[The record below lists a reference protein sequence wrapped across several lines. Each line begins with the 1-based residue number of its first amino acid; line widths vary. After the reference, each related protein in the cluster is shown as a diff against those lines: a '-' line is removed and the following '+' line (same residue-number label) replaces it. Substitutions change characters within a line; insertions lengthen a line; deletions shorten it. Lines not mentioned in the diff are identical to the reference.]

1 MGILLIILIVTSH
14 SSTLLMSL
22 SLKIKEFF
30 YTLNAK
36 DKYSDFD
43 SRKSFNR
50 LNKPD
55 VQTSLLASHQNG
67 STLSLKTYLNSEGV
81 HEVRLAWRHIKKWL
95 HKYCE
100 DINASLLEACTDADI
115 HEFEKDLGCQ
125 LPACVVEFLHL
136 TGGQSSL
143 NDNGCS
149 GLFFG
154 LKLCPID
161 EIAVLTERWRRVY
174 EEFKK
179 TNEPQQT
186 RNATNVSLSIS
197 EPKSKQF
204 KDTKN
209 AFPEQNSIPPN
220 TVLPL
225 YAHSMWIPFISD
237 RAGNYIAL
245 DLSNDPESEEPAP
258 GVWGQIILFGRDFD
272 TKFKIA
278 DTFGDFLLIFAND
291 LELGNWAL
299 KTFGEIEDVV
309 CGVESE
315 LVYRDNKTKIQIPYL
330 DVLRTRATK
339 KWVDSLSDEEKL
351 ESSDFL
357 KHIKQKYSYEVPKY
371 EVNTDSLIT
380 ANLRQLDLVNDLANT
395 TAQEALA
402 AGESSSPKA
411 TRDEAL
417 ATTIE
422 VAPDTEN
429 T

>member
-1 MGILLIILIVTSH
+1 
-14 SSTLLMSL
+14 MSL

-67 STLSLKTYLNSEGV
+67 STASLGTHLNLEGV

-95 HKYCE
+95 HKHCE

-125 LPACVVEFLHL
+125 LPTCVVEFFHL
-136 TGGQSSL
+136 TGGQSSI

-179 TNEPQQT
+179 SSDGNKAQSAVNGTLSMNE
-186 RNATNVSLSIS
+186 
-197 EPKSKQF
+197 SKLKQR
-204 KDTKN
+204 KLPRN
-209 AFPEQNSIPPN
+209 AFPAQDSIPPN

-225 YAHSMWIPFISD
+225 YAHSMWIPIISD

-245 DLSNDPESEEPAP
+245 DLSIDPDADEPSP
-258 GVWGQIILFGRDFD
+258 GVWGQVILFGRDYD

-299 KTFGEIEDVV
+299 RTFGEMEDVV

-315 LVYRDNKTKIQIPYL
+315 LVYRDDKTKKEIPYL

-339 KWVDSLSDEEKL
+339 KWVDSLSDEEKSVHL
-351 ESSDFL
+351 DLL
-357 KHIKQKYSYEVPKY
+357 KQLKQKYSYEVPKL
-371 EVNTDSLIT
+371 EVNTDSLINE
-380 ANLRQLDLVNDLANT
+380 NLKQFDLADDLAITIPQGTPSGGPSSQIAADDNTLNT
-395 TAQEALA
+395 T
-402 AGESSSPKA
+402 
-411 TRDEAL
+411 
-417 ATTIE
+417 
-422 VAPDTEN
+422 TEFPTN
-429 T
+429 TE

>member
-1 MGILLIILIVTSH
+1 
-14 SSTLLMSL
+14 MSL

-67 STLSLKTYLNSEGV
+67 STASLGTRQSSEGV

-100 DINASLLEACTDADI
+100 DINASLLEACTDADV

-174 EEFKK
+174 QEFKK
-179 TNEPQQT
+179 SSEKKEALNTVNDSPNLEE
-186 RNATNVSLSIS
+186 AT
-197 EPKSKQF
+197 PKQPKQLN
-204 KDTKN
+204 KP
-209 AFPEQNSIPPN
+209 FPEQNSIPPN
-220 TVLPL
+220 SVLPL
-225 YAHSMWIPFISD
+225 YAHDMWIPFISD

-245 DLSNDPESEEPAP
+245 DLSHDHEDELRAT

-299 KTFGEIEDVV
+299 RTFGEMEDVV

-315 LVYRDNKTKIQIPYL
+315 LVYRDDKTKKEIPYL

-339 KWVDSLSDEEKL
+339 KWVDSLSEEEKTDN
-351 ESSDFL
+351 SDLL
-357 KHIKQKYSYEVPKY
+357 KQLKQKYSYEVPKF
-371 EVNTDSLIT
+371 EVNTDSLIRD
-380 ANLRQLDLVNDLANT
+380 NLRQFDLTEDLTITIVQENT
-395 TAQEALA
+395 
-402 AGESSSPKA
+402 
-411 TRDEAL
+411 
-417 ATTIE
+417 ATTSAPVQTSSGNETLSTTTEVSTSIE
-422 VAPDTEN
+422 N
-429 T
+429 K